1 MGTAYA
7 VKNGDLDLKSVDSEY
22 RDKIKDLV
30 DGMTL
35 KQLKD
40 FAETK
45 HEGLPEVKE
54 TVSHLNP
61 NMNVQGMGAPAAP
74 GNPGQMNNFTSQ
86 QTGSGDLLS
95 TKGVKKPKKKKKK
108 KSWLM
113 TFEQFNNKN
122 I

>member
-7 VKNGDLDLKSVDSEY
+7 VKNGDLDLKSVDAEY

-61 NMNVQGMGAPAAP
+61 NMNVQGMGEPAVP
-74 GNPGQMNNFTSQ
+74 GNPGQMNDFTSQ

-95 TKGVKKPKKKKKK
+95 TKGVKKLKKKKKK